1 MSPCEVRC
9 RDGAGVCPPFPR
21 HWAHAVLGAEHY
33 TGQPSAFRAQC
44 MDRCGAA
51 QPQPRTQSRGP
62 PLHGA
67 PPATRKSHQ
76 EKRAL
81 WPSALGARWG
91 GSALANQCAPR
102 AGLGAT
108 PTGRQRQGD
117 MMATLQQCDSNA
129 TATQRQRDSR
139 AMATQRQHNGNT
151 TATQW
156 QRKGKAM
163 AMQWQC
169 DSHAMATQW
178 QCNGN
183 TKATQRQSNGNAMAM
198 QQQRNSKAT
207 PMQWQHNGNATAT
220 QRQRNGKAKATQQQ
234 HNGNAMAIR
243 PLRPH
248 AGWWVTSLPCSRKPV
263 AQWAGCATPFQPRSQ
278 KSWQCPPSFPET
290 GRNRLCLS
298 PSPATVTPQCHRYR
312 RAGHALPATRCL
324 SPRNNFC
331 VLIVSNFSLHTGRY
345 KYS

>member
-220 QRQRNGKAKATQQQ
+220 QRQS
-234 HNGNAMAIR
+234 NGNTPAAPSCR
-243 PLRPH
+243 VVGNLPPLLSKASSTVGRLRH
-248 AGWWVTSLPCSRKPV
+248 AFSAQISEVLAVPSVLSRDREEQALPVTLACHRHSPV
-263 AQWAGCATPFQPRSQ
+263 SQ
-278 KSWQCPPSFPET
+278 VPPSWTCSASNP
-290 GRNRLCLS
+290 LS
-298 PSPATVTPQCHRYR
+298 VPT
-312 RAGHALPATRCL
+312 
-324 SPRNNFC
+324 
-331 VLIVSNFSLHTGRY
+331 
-345 KYS
+345 